1 MNRTR
6 QPPKPCFNHFQR
18 QWPPPFLNFPQCA
31 GPHPQKYGPTT
42 TPSWC
47 CHHVLTC
54 GFHISDFMVFSP
66 PGLRKTS
73 VRNSFLVAFGLMK
86 HIEYKAPMVAIFP
99 RVSFRGCACECRVM
113 NLIHEHF
120 PNLKWVSKGQQQ
132 GEGGNSHQPV
142 VFIVSFF
149 GSNPR

>member
-1 MNRTR
+1 M
-6 QPPKPCFNHFQR
+6 FQSFSTPVTSTISELPTVCR
-18 QWPPPFLNFPQCA
+18 AWS
-31 GPHPQKYGPTT
+31 PQKYCPTT

-47 CHHVLTC
+47 CHHVRTC
-54 GFHISDFMVFSP
+54 GWIMLDISDFMVFSP

-73 VRNSFLVAFGLMK
+73 VRNSFWVAFGLMK
-86 HIEYKAPMVAIFP
+86 AGDVHWPQWWRFSP
-99 RVSFRGCACECRVM
+99 RVSFRGCACIGEWFL
-113 NLIHEHF
+113 LIHEHF